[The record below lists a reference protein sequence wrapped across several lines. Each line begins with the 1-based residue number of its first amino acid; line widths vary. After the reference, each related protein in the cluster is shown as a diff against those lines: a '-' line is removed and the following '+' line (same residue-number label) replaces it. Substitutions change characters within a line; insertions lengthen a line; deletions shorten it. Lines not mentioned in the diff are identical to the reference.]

1 MTLEIIVKEL
11 PGRKLA
17 GMVVRT
23 NMQKASTDCH
33 AVWQAFGPRMV
44 SFPNS
49 AGITEA
55 YGVSVMIS
63 EDGTF
68 DYWAAAEIPADT
80 ELPEELEDMVTFEL
94 PAGLYACA
102 FAPNLEHVAEAYG
115 TMYMEWPQRQS
126 DYAVNMQA
134 PCVEVYRDGWQLTDP
149 LELWVP
155 VVKKGCSRDI
165 RQRFC

>member
-1 MTLEIIVKEL
+1 MTLEITVKEF

-23 NMQKASTDCH
+23 NMQKASTDCP
-33 AVWQAFGPRMV
+33 AIWQAFGPRMA

-49 AGITEA
+49 ANITEA

-80 ELPEELEDMVTFEL
+80 ELSEELEDMSTFEL
-94 PAGLYACA
+94 PGGLYACA
-102 FAPNLEHVAEAYG
+102 FAPNLEQVAAAYG
-115 TMYMEWPQRQS
+115 TMYMEWPQQQS
-126 DYAVNMQA
+126 EYAVNMQA
-134 PCVEVYRDGWQLTDP
+134 PCVEVYRGDWQPTDP

-155 VVKKGCSRDI
+155 VIKKA
-165 RQRFC
+165 

>member
-1 MTLEIIVKEL
+1 MTLEITVKEL

-23 NMQKASTDCH
+23 NMQKASIDCP
-33 AVWQAFGPRMV
+33 AVWQTFGPRMA

-49 AGITEA
+49 ANITEA

-68 DYWAAAEIPADT
+68 DYWAAAEIPADA
-80 ELPEELEDMVTFEL
+80 EFPEDMAAFEL
-94 PAGLYACA
+94 PGGLYACA
-102 FAPNLEHVAEAYG
+102 FAPNLQQVAEAYG
-115 TMYMEWPQRQS
+115 TMYMEWPQQQS

-134 PCVEVYRDGWQLTDP
+134 PCVEVYRDDWQPTDP

-155 VVKKGCSRDI
+155 VVKKG
-165 RQRFC
+165 